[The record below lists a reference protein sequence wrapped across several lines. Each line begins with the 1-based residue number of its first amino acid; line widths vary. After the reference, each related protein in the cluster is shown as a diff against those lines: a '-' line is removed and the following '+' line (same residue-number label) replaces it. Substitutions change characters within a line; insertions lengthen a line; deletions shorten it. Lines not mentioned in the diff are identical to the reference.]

1 MELSQT
7 LLFVGAMLVAFQY
20 VGDIGYVATL
30 FSMPFALPLNPL
42 MKKLG
47 IGFKRESPSQLG
59 FQIDQQKEKTKRQKW
74 MQIIWWILF
83 LLSVI
88 IFFIVSLVTLP
99 IMIMYLFICKPL
111 IGINKLLNIIYK
123 KAMSPWDIIYLVVMQ
138 QTIHTLQ
145 NVFKV
150 KTMKKT
156 YSDKNLLKIRAE
168 KGELPFLAFIGLL
181 CIVTGF
187 VLQLLN

>member
-1 MELSQT
+1 M
-7 LLFVGAMLVAFQY
+7 LLFIGAMLVAFQY
-20 VGDIGYVATL
+20 VGDIGYIATL
-30 FSMPFALPLNPL
+30 FSMPFALPLKPL
-42 MKKLG
+42 MNKLG
-47 IGFKRESPSQLG
+47 ISYKRESSLQLG

-88 IFFIVSLVTLP
+88 IFFIVWIVTLP
-99 IMIMYLFICKPL
+99 IMIIYLSICKPL

-123 KAMSPWDIIYLVVMQ
+123 KAISPWDIIYLVAMQ
-138 QTIHTLQ
+138 QNIHTLQ